1 VRAEVHR
8 AAATASSGYRPGS
21 WGTATVPLREPP
33 PDDPAAAPRVR
44 LGFADGSSV
53 NLDSDSREAAA
64 IRAAAAR
71 LIDEPR

>member
-1 VRAEVHR
+1 LHESPRNDR
-8 AAATASSGYRPGS
+8 AAR
-21 WGTATVPLREPP
+21 R
-33 PDDPAAAPRVR
+33 RVA

-53 NLDSDSREAAA
+53 NLDSDSREAAE